1 MSAEGDDGALS
12 IAACLSAC
20 VAAYG
25 VYLGLPLILGALAS
39 LYGFT
44 NTQIGWIGSAEN
56 AGMLAG
62 SIAVSAFGRSSNFKT
77 LVLIG
82 IAIAGVGDAI
92 TIVTGT
98 FAGFCTI
105 RFLAGFGNGL
115 CYSAAIALLSRTRR
129 APRNFSIFIVVLVI
143 ANSLELWIIPG
154 VVSSWGVRGL
164 YIALGCLY
172 FAPLALINRLPAA
185 ASTVNTSADAKS
197 ATIAIPI
204 ALPWLCLCAV
214 VLFNVSASA
223 LWAYA
228 ERIGASIGMSDRT
241 VSNTLTICNLVSV
254 TGSVFAYSL
263 SRLWGQHR
271 PQLAA
276 TAVMIFVF
284 AAWSIHLSPH
294 IFGIG
299 ILLFFEVWSMAS
311 VFQLSTLSNIDPT
324 GRRVALIP
332 GAQGLGQSLG
342 PFIAGALLGLDFS
355 FPQML
360 LSVASFAVGSF
371 IVYGTVYA
379 GLRRTN
385 LAVANA

>member
-1 MSAEGDDGALS
+1 MSVDCEDGALS

-25 VYLGLPLILGALAS
+25 VYLGLPLVLGALAS
-39 LYGFT
+39 SYGFT

-62 SIAVSAFGRSSNFKT
+62 SIAVSVLGRSSKFKT
-77 LVLIG
+77 LVITG

-92 TIVTGT
+92 TIGT
-98 FAGFCTI
+98 STFSEFCTI
-105 RFLAGFGNGL
+105 RFLTGLGNGL

-143 ANSLELWIIPG
+143 ANSLELWIIPN
-154 VVSSWGVRGL
+154 VVSNWGVRGL

-172 FAPLALINRLPAA
+172 FAPLALMNRLPAYD
-185 ASTVNTSADAKS
+185 SMVTTSSDAKS
-197 ATIAIPI
+197 PSIAIPT
-204 ALPWLCLCAV
+204 ALPWFCLSAV
-214 VLFNVSASA
+214 VLFNVTASS
-223 LWAYA
+223 LWVYA

-254 TGSVFAYSL
+254 TGSVLAYSL

-284 AAWSIHLSPH
+284 VAWSIHLTPQ

-360 LSVASFAVGSF
+360 LAVAFFAVGSF
-371 IVYGTVYA
+371 IVYGMVYA
-379 GLRRTN
+379 RLRRTD